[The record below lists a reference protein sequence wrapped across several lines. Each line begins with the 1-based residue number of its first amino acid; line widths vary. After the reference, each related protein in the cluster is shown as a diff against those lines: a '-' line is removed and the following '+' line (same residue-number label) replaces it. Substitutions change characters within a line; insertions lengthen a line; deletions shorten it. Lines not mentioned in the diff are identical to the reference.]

1 MSDGPH
7 ISRSEPGKRI
17 SIVLAVA
24 VHIALAVFLIY
35 GVRWQ
40 TKARDVVEVDLV
52 PAPPSQ
58 AAAEPAPPPPPEPKV
73 EPKPEPKIEPKPEP
87 KPVPP
92 PPKPDIAIKEKPK
105 PKEEPKARLPSFL
118 NALNDEFKQ
127 LTNRKTAEQA
137 AHDKAAQEAT
147 QAAAARGKAVAAYVD
162 RIRGKIRGNI
172 VLPPELPGNPVAVF
186 DVVQLPSGEVI
197 SARLAKPSGFPAYDA
212 AVERA
217 ILKSSPLPKPDSPA
231 DFSRTLN
238 LTFCPQET
246 GCK

>member
-1 MSDGPH
+1 
-7 ISRSEPGKRI
+7 
-17 SIVLAVA
+17 
-24 VHIALAVFLIY
+24 
-35 GVRWQ
+35 
-40 TKARDVVEVDLV
+40 
-52 PAPPSQ
+52 
-58 AAAEPAPPPPPEPKV
+58 
-73 EPKPEPKIEPKPEP
+73 
-87 KPVPP
+87 
-92 PPKPDIAIKEKPK
+92 
-105 PKEEPKARLPSFL
+105 
-118 NALNDEFKQ
+118 
-127 LTNRKTAEQA
+127 
-137 AHDKAAQEAT
+137 
-147 QAAAARGKAVAAYVD
+147 D

-172 VLPPELPGNPVAVF
+172 VLPPDLPGNPVAVF